1 MNELTDQ
8 DAVVNDSTSVAEVF
22 ESEVLKA
29 VYELYEGLVAL
40 DQVRAAQYSKSES
53 EIHKLIIVDY
63 DLYERDQS
71 AIALDHVIKFL
82 MRVLPFDGSLSPII
96 KLRNAL
102 GDLNRGVTVPMLR
115 PRRHSGSDPTGQ
127 IAVKGAAAVTMSRLM
142 KTGLVRKE
150 AAQRVADYLRRGG
163 MLFGDRRSTEGW
175 RTVAAWRDRAVKA
188 TKSKDHLLG
197 EYYKYWSAEII
208 MPPTSAQEYERYRK
222 GILETLLSITRCYND
237 IYKDSN

>member
-1 MNELTDQ
+1 MLPLTTL
-8 DAVVNDSTSVAEVF
+8 TSAAEVF

-63 DLYERDQS
+63 DLYERGQS
-71 AIALDHVIKFL
+71 AIALDYVIEFL
-82 MRVLPFDGSLSPII
+82 MRVLPRDGSLSPII

-115 PRRHSGSDPTGQ
+115 PSGHSGSDPTGQ
-127 IAVKGAAAVTMSRLM
+127 MAVKSAAAVTMSRLM
-142 KTGLVRKE
+142 ETGLDRTE

-163 MLFGDRRSTEGW
+163 MLLGNRRSREAW
-175 RTVAAWRDRAVKA
+175 RTVAAWRHRAVKA
-188 TKSKDHLLG
+188 TTKDDLLG
-197 EYYKYWSAEII
+197 KFYKYWSAEII
-208 MPPTSAQEYERYRK
+208 MPPTGAQEYERYRK
-222 GILETLLSITRCYND
+222 GILEILLSITRRYND